1 MNTVETLFYKNEVL
15 KKINGAF
22 IIFLTMLL
30 IKGDNL
36 KDENN
41 EILYKNAA
49 VIFSL
54 LMQKEIEEFKPFIPD
69 FYDKGKTS
77 LYYQIN

>member
-1 MNTVETLFYKNEVL
+1 
-15 KKINGAF
+15 
-22 IIFLTMLL
+22 MLL